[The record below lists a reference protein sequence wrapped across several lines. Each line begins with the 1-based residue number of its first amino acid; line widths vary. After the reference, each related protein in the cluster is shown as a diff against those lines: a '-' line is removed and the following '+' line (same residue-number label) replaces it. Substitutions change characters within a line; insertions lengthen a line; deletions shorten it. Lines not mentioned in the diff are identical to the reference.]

1 MHDVFGVLGPGGDL
15 PVGLDPVD
23 QLGAAVLQRERVS
36 VVLVQ
41 LLKQPSTQRSDTL
54 VSEGFVSG
62 AMEASNK
69 AIKQ

>member
-41 LLKQPSTQRSDTL
+41 LLKQPSTQRSNTL

-62 AMEASNK
+62 AMEVSNK
-69 AIKQ
+69 AIMQ